1 MFFVEVGIFL
11 LNLFYAIIKVFTKQR
26 KKILFLS
33 RQTDRPSI
41 DFRMLIGEI
50 NNEYEDF
57 DVVVITKRVE
67 KNVKS
72 VLTKNVLLIFR
83 QMYHLATCSVC
94 VVDGYNI
101 SVSVLKHRKSM
112 KVVQIWHSLAA
123 IKKFGYETLDT
134 NRRKKI
140 AKVMRMHK
148 NYDYIIC
155 GSNSMIK
162 HFQKAF
168 NYDRFNFYPLGL
180 PRIDYLLSHE
190 KINGDKI
197 YRKYPKLRN
206 KKIIIYAPTFRGN
219 NNYRF
224 NELIDSIDLDRYVL
238 IIKKH
243 PNIKEKIVTRKN
255 VYTMDKFSTLQLLSI
270 VDYVITDYSAFSIE
284 AAILEKP
291 VYLYTYDYDEYVGDT
306 GLNINLEKE
315 LPGYVFHD
323 AVSLFNKLDKE
334 KYDMDVIKNF
344 KKKYVCNCNGDV
356 TSNLARFIVE
366 RSEMLDEKD

>member
-1 MFFVEVGIFL
+1 MFFVNVGICL
-11 LNLFYAIIKVFTKQR
+11 LNLFYAIIKFFTKQR

-67 KNVKS
+67 KNIKS
-72 VLTKNVLLIFR
+72 VLTKNVFLIFR

-123 IKKFGYETLDT
+123 IKKFGYQTLDT
-134 NRRKKI
+134 NKKRKI

-168 NYDRFNFYPLGL
+168 CYDRFKFYPLGL

-190 KINGDKI
+190 KINSDKI
-197 YRKYPKLRN
+197 YKKYPKLKN
-206 KKIIIYAPTFRGN
+206 KKIIIYAPTFRSD

-243 PNIKEKIVTRKN
+243 PNIKEKLVERKN

-284 AAILEKP
+284 TAILEKP
-291 VYLYTYDYDEYVGDT
+291 LYLYTYDYKEYVGDT
-306 GLNINLEKE
+306 GLNIDLYKE
-315 LPGYVFHD
+315 LSGYVFDD
-323 AVSLFNKLDKE
+323 AASLFEKLDKE
-334 KYDMDVIKNF
+334 KYDMEVVKKF
-344 KKKYVCNCNGDV
+344 KDKYVCNCNGDV
-356 TSNLARFIVE
+356 TRNLARFIVE
-366 RSEMLDEKD
+366 RSEVVDEKD